1 MPEFLNEQGQT
12 IARAKNT
19 SPPPIERED
28 WAATLAERPWLI
40 KGSIWVVSKDTAP
53 SENYHPS
60 PTPPPYHNK
69 GVWWDNNL
77 NVIT

>member
-1 MPEFLNEQGQT
+1 MYHDNKPPMPEFLNEQGQT

-53 SENYHPS
+53 SEN
-60 PTPPPYHNK
+60 
-69 GVWWDNNL
+69 
-77 NVIT
+77 